1 MSAPRAAPACPFRSE
16 AAVPGGRSR
25 GDDGAVYVPSHFAPD
40 PDDVRQILAR
50 PGAAD
55 LVTGGPDGPEAT
67 LLPLVHDERRGV
79 LEGHLARR
87 NDHWTRIDGARA
99 LVIVRGPDFYVS
111 PSWYASTAEHG
122 RVVPTWNYV
131 AVHVRGTVT
140 VFDDAD
146 RLAGSVRRLT
156 DLHETGL
163 PRPWSVDDAPAGFV
177 DGMLR
182 GIVGVEVA
190 VESVEAKLKLG
201 QNRPPADVDGM
212 VAGLRSVG
220 DTAAAATVQAYRR

>member
-1 MSAPRAAPACPFRSE
+1 M
-16 AAVPGGRSR
+16 
-25 GDDGAVYVPSHFAPD
+25 
-40 PDDVRQILAR
+40 
-50 PGAAD
+50 
-55 LVTGGPDGPEAT
+55 
-67 LLPLVHDERRGV
+67 
-79 LEGHLARR
+79 
-87 NDHWTRIDGARA
+87 
-99 LVIVRGPDFYVS
+99 
-111 PSWYASTAEHG
+111 
-122 RVVPTWNYV
+122 

-163 PRPWSVDDAPAGFV
+163 PRPWSVDDPPAGFV

-182 GIVGVEVA
+182 GIVGVEVT